1 MIIGIMG
8 KKKSGKDTLAN
19 YIIQKY
25 NFTKK
30 SFAYPLKKICSYLF
44 HIPFYSFESQEL
56 KECIL
61 DEWKMSPRQI
71 MQKVG
76 TDMFRDQIDDEFWIR
91 HFEHHID
98 ITLNIVITDVRFLN
112 EVMMIQKYNG
122 ILIYIERHENRDY
135 GYDIHI
141 SENQDLSKYA
151 DIHLQNNGSIQNL
164 IDSFELNNKYIFD

>member
-19 YIIQKY
+19 YIIDKY
-25 NFTKK
+25 KYTKK

-44 HIPFYSFESQEL
+44 HIPFHFFENQEF

-76 TDMFRDQIDDEFWIR
+76 TDMFRHHIDNEFWIR
-91 HFEHHID
+91 HLKYEID
-98 ITLNIVITDVRFLN
+98 MTSNIVITDVRFLN
-112 EVMMIQKYNG
+112 EVMMIQKYDG
-122 ILIYIERHENRDY
+122 ILIYIERNENEDMNE
-135 GYDIHI
+135 IHI
-141 SENQDLSKYA
+141 SENQDLLKYA

-164 IDSFELNNKYIFD
+164 IESFELNNKYIFD